1 MHDPLGAFCRHTHV
15 TLSGSETGPLAG
27 LSLAVKDVF
36 HIKGQRTGAGNPDWL
51 RTHPAAETTA
61 PAVQRLLDAG
71 AHIVGKTHTDELAY
85 SLNGENVHY
94 GTPVNPNAVGRI
106 PGGSSSGSAA
116 AVAGGLVDFAI
127 GTDCGG
133 SVRLPASYAGIFG
146 FRPTHGRIPL
156 DGIVP
161 LASSFDTVGW
171 FTRDARLLEKGGRV
185 LLDDQTDAR
194 PPRQLLF
201 ASDAFTLADGAVTA
215 ALQSAVNKISTAIG
229 PAQPVTV
236 SPEGL
241 PEWMQL
247 FRVLQGA
254 EIWANHGAWIREVQP
269 AFGPGIHERFEW
281 TATIPQATVDSAKEK
296 RAQVAARM
304 EALLGEDTVLCL
316 PTAPGIA
323 PLRNT
328 PADELET
335 FRAQALSL
343 LCIAGLAR
351 LPQVNLPLGSLDC
364 CPIGLSLIGPR
375 GADVLLL
382 QLAASLS
389 HRS

>member
-1 MHDPLGAFCRHTHV
+1 MNDALGAFCRHTHV
-15 TLSGSETGPLAG
+15 ALPGSGTGPLAG

-36 HIKGQRTGAGNPDWL
+36 HIKGHRTGAGNPDWL

-61 PAVQRLLDAG
+61 PAVQRLLDTG
-71 AHIVGKTHTDELAY
+71 AHTVGKTHTDELAY

-94 GTPVNPNAVGRI
+94 GTPVNPNAAGRI

-133 SVRLPASYAGIFG
+133 SVRLPASYCGIFG

-171 FTRDARLLEKGGRV
+171 FARDASLLEKVGRV
-185 LLDDQTDAR
+185 LLDSQTDTR
-194 PPRQLLF
+194 PPHQLLL
-201 ASDAFTLADGAVTA
+201 ASDAFTLAGDTVTV
-215 ALQSAVNKISTAIG
+215 ALQPAVNKISTAIG
-229 PAQPVTV
+229 PVRPVTV

-241 PEWMQL
+241 SEWMQL

-254 EIWANHGAWIREVQP
+254 EIWANHGTWIREVHP
-269 AFGPGIHERFEW
+269 TFGPDIHKRFEW
-281 TATIPQATVDSAKEK
+281 TATIQQAEVDIAKEK
-296 RAQVAARM
+296 REQVAARM
-304 EALLGEDTVLCL
+304 DAFLGEDSVLCL

-328 PADELET
+328 PSDELEV
-335 FRAQALSL
+335 FRSQALSL

-351 LPQVNLPLGSLDC
+351 LPQVNLPFGTLDG

-375 GADVLLL
+375 GADMLLL
-382 QLAASLS
+382 KIAVGLTPQ
-389 HRS
+389 

>member
-15 TLSGSETGPLAG
+15 TRISSETGPLAG

-36 HIKGQRTGAGNPDWL
+36 HVKGHRTGAGNPDWL
-51 RTHPAAETTA
+51 RTHSAAETTA

-171 FTRDARLLEKGGRV
+171 FARDARLLEKVGRV
-185 LLDDQTDAR
+185 LLAAQTDAR
-194 PPRQLLF
+194 PPRQLLL
-201 ASDAFTLADGAVTA
+201 ASDAFTLAGDAVTA
-215 ALQSAVNKISTAIG
+215 ALQPALNRISTAVG
-229 PAQPVTV
+229 PVRPVAV

-241 PEWMQL
+241 SEWMQL

-254 EIWANHGAWIREVQP
+254 EIWANHGTWIREVQP
-269 AFGPGIHERFEW
+269 AFGPGIRERFEW
-281 TATIPQATVDSAKEK
+281 TATIPQAAVDRAKEK
-296 RAQVAARM
+296 REQVATRM

-328 PADELET
+328 PADELEA

-343 LCIAGLAR
+343 LCVAGLAR
-351 LPQVNLPLGSLDC
+351 LPQVNLPFGTLDG
-364 CPIGLSLIGPR
+364 CPVGLSLIGPR
-375 GADVLLL
+375 GTDMLLL
-382 QLAASLS
+382 KIAVGLTPE
-389 HRS
+389 

>member
-1 MHDPLGAFCRHTHV
+1 MNDTYGAFCRATHV
-15 TLSGSETGPLAG
+15 TLPGSETGPLAG
-27 LSLAVKDVF
+27 LSLAIKDVF
-36 HIKGQRTGAGNPDWL
+36 DIKGHRTGAGNPDWL
-51 RTHPAAETTA
+51 RTHPTAGTTA
-61 PAVQRLLDAG
+61 PTVQRLLDAG

-94 GTPVNPNAVGRI
+94 GTPVNPNAEGRI
-106 PGGSSSGSAA
+106 PGGSSCGSAA

-133 SVRLPASYAGIFG
+133 SVRLPASYCGIFG

-171 FTRDARLLEKGGRV
+171 FTRDARLLEKVGRMF
-185 LLDDQTDAR
+185 LDSQADTR
-194 PPRQLLF
+194 PPRQLLL
-201 ASDAFTLADGAVTA
+201 AADALTLAGNAITA
-215 ALQSAVNKISTAIG
+215 ALQPAVNRINIEIG
-229 PAQPVTV
+229 PARPVTV

-241 PEWMQL
+241 SEWMQI
-247 FRVLQGA
+247 FRILQGA

-269 AFGPGIHERFEW
+269 TFGPDIQKRFEW
-281 TATIPQATVDSAKEK
+281 TATIQQAQVQVDSAKEK
-296 RAQVAARM
+296 REQIAARM
-304 EALLGEDTVLCL
+304 DALLGEDTVLCL

-328 PADELET
+328 PSDKLEA
-335 FRAQALSL
+335 FRSQALSL

-351 LPQVNLPLGSLDC
+351 LPQVNLPLGSLDG

-375 GADVLLL
+375 GADMLLL
-382 QLAASLS
+382 KIAVGLTP
-389 HRS
+389 

>member
-1 MHDPLGAFCRHTHV
+1 MNDALGAFCRHTHV
-15 TLSGSETGPLAG
+15 ALPGSGTGPLAG

-36 HIKGQRTGAGNPDWL
+36 HIKGHRTGAGNPDWL

-61 PAVQRLLDAG
+61 PTVQRLLDTG
-71 AHIVGKTHTDELAY
+71 AHTVGKTHTDELAY

-94 GTPVNPNAVGRI
+94 GTPVNPNAAGRI

-133 SVRLPASYAGIFG
+133 SVRLPASYCGIFG

-171 FTRDARLLEKGGRV
+171 FARDASLLEKVGRV
-185 LLDDQTDAR
+185 FLDDQSDAR
-194 PPRQLLF
+194 PPRQLLL
-201 ASDAFTLADGAVTA
+201 ASDAFTLAGDAVTT
-215 ALQSAVNKISTAIG
+215 ALQPAVNKISTAIG
-229 PAQPVTV
+229 PARPVTV
-236 SPEGL
+236 SSEGL
-241 PEWMQL
+241 SEWMQL

-254 EIWANHGAWIREVQP
+254 EIWANHGAWIRAVQP
-269 AFGPGIHERFEW
+269 SFGPDIHKRFEW
-281 TATIPQATVDSAKEK
+281 TATIQQAEVDIAKEK
-296 RAQVAARM
+296 REQVAARM
-304 EALLGEDTVLCL
+304 DAFLGEDSVLCL

-328 PADELET
+328 PSDELEV
-335 FRAQALSL
+335 FRSQALSL

-351 LPQVNLPLGSLDC
+351 LPQVNLPFGTLDG

-375 GADVLLL
+375 GADMLLL
-382 QLAASLS
+382 KIVVGLTPQ
-389 HRS
+389 

>member
-1 MHDPLGAFCRHTHV
+1 MNDALGAFCRHTHV
-15 TLSGSETGPLAG
+15 ALPGSGTGPLAG

-36 HIKGQRTGAGNPDWL
+36 HIKGHRTGAGNPDWL

-61 PAVQRLLDAG
+61 PAVQRLLDTG
-71 AHIVGKTHTDELAY
+71 AHTVGKTHTDELAY

-94 GTPVNPNAVGRI
+94 GTPVNPNAAGRI

-133 SVRLPASYAGIFG
+133 SVRLPASYCGIFG
-146 FRPTHGRIPL
+146 FRPTHGCIPL

-171 FTRDARLLEKGGRV
+171 FARDASLLEKVGRV
-185 LLDDQTDAR
+185 FLDDQSDAR
-194 PPRQLLF
+194 PPRQLLL
-201 ASDAFTLADGAVTA
+201 ASDAFTLAGDAVTT
-215 ALQSAVNKISTAIG
+215 ALQPAVNKISTAIG
-229 PAQPVTV
+229 PARPVTV
-236 SPEGL
+236 SSEGL
-241 PEWMQL
+241 SEWIQL

-254 EIWANHGAWIREVQP
+254 EIWANHGAWIRAVQP
-269 AFGPGIHERFEW
+269 AFGPDIHKRFEW
-281 TATIPQATVDSAKEK
+281 TATIQQAEVDTAKEK
-296 RAQVAARM
+296 REQIAARM
-304 EALLGEDTVLCL
+304 DAFLGEDSVLCL

-328 PADELET
+328 PSDELEV
-335 FRAQALSL
+335 FRSQALSL

-351 LPQVNLPLGSLDC
+351 LPQVNLPFGTLDG

-375 GADVLLL
+375 GADMLLL
-382 QLAASLS
+382 KIAVGLTPQ
-389 HRS
+389 

>member
-15 TLSGSETGPLAG
+15 TRIGSETGPLAG
-27 LSLAVKDVF
+27 RSLAVKDVF
-36 HIKGQRTGAGNPDWL
+36 HVKGHRTGAGNPDWL
-51 RTHPAAETTA
+51 RTHSAAETTA

-71 AHIVGKTHTDELAY
+71 AQIVGKTHTDELAY

-116 AVAGGLVDFAI
+116 AVAGSLVDFAM
-127 GTDCGG
+127 GADCGG

-156 DGIVP
+156 DGIIP

-185 LLDDQTDAR
+185 LLDAQTDAR
-194 PPRQLLF
+194 PPRQLLLS
-201 ASDAFTLADGAVTA
+201 SDAFTLTGDAVTA
-215 ALQSAVNKISTAIG
+215 ALQPALNRISTAIG
-229 PAQPVTV
+229 PVRPVTV

-241 PEWMQL
+241 SEWMQF

-269 AFGPGIHERFEW
+269 AFGPGIRERFEW
-281 TATIPQATVDSAKEK
+281 TATIPQAAVDRAKEK
-296 RAQVAARM
+296 REQVVTRM

-328 PADELET
+328 PADELEA

-364 CPIGLSLIGPR
+364 CPIGLSLIGPC
-375 GADVLLL
+375 GADMLLL
-382 QLAASLS
+382 QLAASLF

>member
-1 MHDPLGAFCRHTHV
+1 MNDALGAFCRHTHV
-15 TLSGSETGPLAG
+15 ALPGSGTGPLAG

-36 HIKGQRTGAGNPDWL
+36 HIKGHRTGAGNPDWL

-61 PAVQRLLDAG
+61 PAVQRLLDTG
-71 AHIVGKTHTDELAY
+71 AHTVGKTHTDELAY

-94 GTPVNPNAVGRI
+94 GTPVNPNAAGRI

-133 SVRLPASYAGIFG
+133 SVRLPASYCGIFG

-171 FTRDARLLEKGGRV
+171 FARDASLLEKVGRV
-185 LLDDQTDAR
+185 FLDDQSDAR
-194 PPRQLLF
+194 PPRQLLL
-201 ASDAFTLADGAVTA
+201 ASDAFTLAGDAVTT
-215 ALQSAVNKISTAIG
+215 ALQPAVNKISTAIG
-229 PAQPVTV
+229 PVRPVTV
-236 SPEGL
+236 SSEGL
-241 PEWMQL
+241 SEWMQL

-254 EIWANHGAWIREVQP
+254 EIWANHGTWIRAVQP
-269 AFGPGIHERFEW
+269 SFGPDIHKRFEW
-281 TATIPQATVDSAKEK
+281 TATIQQAEVDIAKEK
-296 RAQVAARM
+296 REQVAARM
-304 EALLGEDTVLCL
+304 DAFLGEDSVLCL

-328 PADELET
+328 PSDELEA

-343 LCIAGLAR
+343 LCVAGLAR
-351 LPQVNLPLGSLDC
+351 LPQVNLPFGTLDG

-375 GADVLLL
+375 GADMLLL
-382 QLAASLS
+382 KIAVGLTPE
-389 HRS
+389 

>member
-1 MHDPLGAFCRHTHV
+1 MNETLGAFCRSTHV
-15 TLSGSETGPLAG
+15 TLSGSETGPLVG

-36 HIKGQRTGAGNPDWL
+36 HIKGHRTGAGNPDWL
-51 RTHPAAETTA
+51 RTHPAAAATA

-94 GTPVNPNAVGRI
+94 GTPVNPNAAGRI

-133 SVRLPASYAGIFG
+133 SVRLPASYCGIFG

-171 FTRDARLLEKGGRV
+171 FARDARLLEKVGRV
-185 LLDDQTDAR
+185 LLDDQRDAR
-194 PPRQLLF
+194 PPRQLLL
-201 ASDAFTLADGAVTA
+201 ASDAFTLAGDAVTA
-215 ALQSAVNKISTAIG
+215 AFQPAVTKLSQAIG
-229 PAQPVTV
+229 PAQSVAV

-241 PEWMQL
+241 SEWMQL

-269 AFGPGIHERFEW
+269 AFGPDIHKRFEW
-281 TATIPQATVDSAKEK
+281 TATIQQAEVDIAKEK
-296 RAQVAARM
+296 REQVAARM
-304 EALLGEDTVLCL
+304 DAFLGEDTVLCL

-323 PLRNT
+323 PLCNT
-328 PADELET
+328 PLDELEA

-351 LPQVNLPLGSLDC
+351 LPQVNLPLGTLDD
-364 CPIGLSLIGPR
+364 CPTGLSLVGPR
-375 GADVLLL
+375 GADMLLL
-382 QLAASLS
+382 KIAVGLTPQ
-389 HRS
+389 

>member
-1 MHDPLGAFCRHTHV
+1 MNDTLSAFCRHTHV
-15 TLSGSETGPLAG
+15 TLSGSETGPLIG

-36 HIKGQRTGAGNPDWL
+36 HIKGYPTGAGNPDWL
-51 RTHPAAETTA
+51 RTHPVAETTA

-94 GTPVNPNAVGRI
+94 GTPVNPNAAGRI

-116 AVAGGLVDFAI
+116 AVAGSLVDFAI

-133 SVRLPASYAGIFG
+133 SVRLPASYCGIFG

-156 DGIVP
+156 DGIAP

-171 FTRDARLLEKGGRV
+171 FTREARLLEKVGRV
-185 LLDDQTDAR
+185 LLDDQADAR
-194 PPRQLLF
+194 PPRQLLL
-201 ASDAFTLADGAVTA
+201 ASDAFTLAGGAVA
-215 ALQSAVNKISTAIG
+215 SALQPAVTKLGQAIS
-229 PAQPVTV
+229 PAQPVTIN
-236 SPEGL
+236 PGGL
-241 PEWMQL
+241 SEWMQL

-254 EIWANHGAWIREVQP
+254 EIWANHGAWIRAVQP
-269 AFGPGIHERFEW
+269 AFGPDIHKRFEW
-281 TATIPQATVDSAKEK
+281 TATIQQAEVDGAKEK
-296 RAQVAARM
+296 REQVAARM
-304 EALLGEDTVLCL
+304 DAFLGEDSVLCL

-328 PADELET
+328 PADELEA

-351 LPQVNLPLGSLDC
+351 LPQVNLPLGTLDG
-364 CPIGLSLIGPR
+364 CPTGISLIGPR
-375 GADVLLL
+375 GADMLLL
-382 QLAASLS
+382 KIAVSLTPE
-389 HRS
+389 

>member
-1 MHDPLGAFCRHTHV
+1 MNDALGAFCPHTHV
-15 TLSGSETGPLAG
+15 ALPGSGTGPLAG

-36 HIKGQRTGAGNPDWL
+36 HIKGHRTGAGNPDWL

-61 PAVQRLLDAG
+61 PTVQRLLDTG
-71 AHIVGKTHTDELAY
+71 AHTVGKTHTDELAY

-94 GTPVNPNAVGRI
+94 GTPVNPNAAGRI

-133 SVRLPASYAGIFG
+133 SVRLPASYCGIFG

-171 FTRDARLLEKGGRV
+171 FARDASLLEKVGRV
-185 LLDDQTDAR
+185 FLDDQSDAR
-194 PPRQLLF
+194 PPRQLLL
-201 ASDAFTLADGAVTA
+201 ASDAFTLAGDAVTT
-215 ALQSAVNKISTAIG
+215 ALQPAVNKISTAIG
-229 PAQPVTV
+229 PARPVTV
-236 SPEGL
+236 SSEGL
-241 PEWMQL
+241 SEWMQL

-254 EIWANHGAWIREVQP
+254 EIWANHGAWIRAVQP
-269 AFGPGIHERFEW
+269 SFGPDIHKRFEW
-281 TATIPQATVDSAKEK
+281 TATIQQAEVDIAKEK
-296 RAQVAARM
+296 REQVAARM
-304 EALLGEDTVLCL
+304 DAFLGEDSVLCL

-328 PADELET
+328 PSDELEV
-335 FRAQALSL
+335 FRSQALSL

-351 LPQVNLPLGSLDC
+351 LPQVNLPFGTLDG

-375 GADVLLL
+375 GADMLLL
-382 QLAASLS
+382 KIAVGLTPQ
-389 HRS
+389 

>member
-15 TLSGSETGPLAG
+15 TRIGSETGPLAG

-36 HIKGQRTGAGNPDWL
+36 HIKGHRTGAGNPDWL
-51 RTHPAAETTA
+51 RTHSAAETTA

-94 GTPVNPNAVGRI
+94 GTPVNTNAVGRI

-156 DGIVP
+156 DGIAP

-171 FTRDARLLEKGGRV
+171 FARDARLLEKVGRV
-185 LLDDQTDAR
+185 LLDAQTDAR
-194 PPRQLLF
+194 PPRQLLL
-201 ASDAFTLADGAVTA
+201 ASDAFTLAGDTVTA
-215 ALQSAVNKISTAIG
+215 ALQPAVNRISMAIG
-229 PAQPVTV
+229 PVRPVTV

-241 PEWMQL
+241 SEWMQL
-247 FRVLQGA
+247 FRILQGA
-254 EIWANHGAWIREVQP
+254 EIWVNHGAWIREVQP
-269 AFGPGIHERFEW
+269 AFGPGIRERFEW
-281 TATIPQATVDSAKEK
+281 TATIRQAAVDRAKEK
-296 RAQVAARM
+296 REQVATRM

-328 PADELET
+328 PASELEA
-335 FRAQALSL
+335 FRVQALSL
-343 LCIAGLAR
+343 LCVAGLAR

-375 GADVLLL
+375 GADMLLL
-382 QLAASLS
+382 QLAASLF